1 MLNKISIETMIYL
14 IKQLNI
20 LIIILIIL
28 IAPTSS
34 NSIENRILYKV
45 NNEIITKYDLK
56 KEFKYL
62 SLINPKITNLD
73 KEEILEISKN
83 SVIREKI
90 KKIEILKHVENIIID
105 NNFINQMIIETYSK
119 IGLNSNAEFEKKLN
133 NIDMSFNEFKEKL
146 SIEALWNQLIYEKYK
161 SKVQIDVSKLK
172 KEISLKETQ
181 NILNLSEIVFEVE
194 KVENYSG
201 KLNKII
207 EDIENKGFENA
218 ALIHSVS
225 ETRNFGGNLGWINE
239 NSISKNLKEKINNM
253 QIGKYSDPITI
264 QGGFLIIKINE
275 IKKEYI
281 SLNIDEELNKL
292 IKLKTNQ
299 QLNRFSNIYFKKI
312 KKNLKI
318 EKI

>member
-28 IAPTSS
+28 ITPTSS

-299 QLNRFSNIYFKKI
+299 QLNRFSNIYFNKV

>member
-1 MLNKISIETMIYL
+1 MLSKISIETMIYL

-45 NNEIITKYDLK
+45 NNEIITTYDLK

-105 NNFINQMIIETYSK
+105 NDFINQMIIETYSK
-119 IGLNSNAEFEKKLN
+119 IGLNSNAEFEKKLD
-133 NIDMSFNEFKEKL
+133 NIDMSFNEFKKKL

-181 NILNLSEIVFEVE
+181 NIYNLSEIV
-194 KVENYSG
+194 
-201 KLNKII
+201 L
-207 EDIENKGFENA
+207 
-218 ALIHSVS
+218 
-225 ETRNFGGNLGWINE
+225 R
-239 NSISKNLKEKINNM
+239 LK
-253 QIGKYSDPITI
+253 
-264 QGGFLIIKINE
+264 
-275 IKKEYI
+275 
-281 SLNIDEELNKL
+281 
-292 IKLKTNQ
+292 KLKIFLVN
-299 QLNRFSNIYFKKI
+299 
-312 KKNLKI
+312 
-318 EKI
+318 

>member
-28 IAPTSS
+28 ITPTSS

-299 QLNRFSNIYFKKI
+299 QLNRFSNIYFNKI

>member
-28 IAPTSS
+28 ITPTSS

-161 SKVQIDVSKLK
+161 SKIQIDVSKLK

-194 KVENYSG
+194 KVENYSV

-225 ETRNFGGNLGWINE
+225 ETKSFGGNLGWINE

-299 QLNRFSNIYFKKI
+299 QLNRFSNIYFNKI